1 MADYILESRVW
12 LARARTDVFA
22 FFTES
27 SNLVLLTPASFGLRV
42 VGGPHALSNGAV
54 VDLRMSWLGVPVRWR
69 AFIREWDPPYRFV
82 DVQVLGPYARWEH
95 RHRFLEE
102 RGGTWVEDRVTY
114 RLPLGPLGR
123 AAHALLVRRQIAALW
138 RYRTRRLG
146 ELVGPLSS
154 PAG

>member
-82 DVQVLGPYARWEH
+82 DVQVRGPYARWEH

-102 RGGTWVEDRVTY
+102 QGGTWVEDRVTY

-123 AAHALLVRRQIAALW
+123 AAHALLVHRQIAAMW
-138 RYRTRRLG
+138 SFRTRRLG
-146 ELVGPLSS
+146 ELVGPVSS
-154 PAG
+154 PGA

>member
-12 LARARTDVFA
+12 LARARTEVFA

-82 DVQVLGPYARWEH
+82 DVQVRGPYARWEH

-114 RLPLGPLGR
+114 QLPLGPLGR

-138 RYRTRRLG
+138 RHRTRRLG

-154 PAG
+154 PAA

>member
-69 AFIREWDPPYRFV
+69 AFIRGGGPPYPF
-82 DVQVLGPYARWEH
+82 LG
-95 RHRFLEE
+95 LQG
-102 RGGTWVEDRVTY
+102 RGPHPRREQ
-114 RLPLGPLGR
+114 P
-123 AAHALLVRRQIAALW
+123 HLL
-138 RYRTRRLG
+138 
-146 ELVGPLSS
+146 
-154 PAG
+154 

>member
-12 LARARTDVFA
+12 LARARAEVFA

-82 DVQVLGPYARWEH
+82 DVQVRGPYARWEH

-123 AAHALLVRRQIAALW
+123 AVHALLVRRQIAALW

-146 ELVGPLSS
+146 ELVGPVSS
-154 PAG
+154 PAA